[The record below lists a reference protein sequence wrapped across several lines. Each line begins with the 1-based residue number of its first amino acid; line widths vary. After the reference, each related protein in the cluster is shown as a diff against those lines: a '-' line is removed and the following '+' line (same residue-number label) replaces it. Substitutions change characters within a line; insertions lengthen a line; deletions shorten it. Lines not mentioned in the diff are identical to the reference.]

1 MTQRLDRVEYKNG
14 NQKRDCQMQVEDFRV
29 FPEDILTRVSID
41 TFDAGFLTGHHE
53 GIRDVLNHPD
63 VRVCGRCG
71 KIVFETNFLGYC
83 GRCAARIV
91 EVAIR
96 YLLPWVVIGLFI
108 WLTS

>member
-14 NQKRDCQMQVEDFRV
+14 HQKRDCSIEDYRV
-29 FPEDILTRVSID
+29 SPQDVIHNASID
-41 TFDAGFLTGHHE
+41 TLDAAHDAGYFE
-53 GIRDVLNHPD
+53 GMRDVLNHPD

-96 YLLPWVVIGLFI
+96 YLLPWLVIGLI
-108 WLTS
+108 LWLTR

>member
-14 NQKRDCQMQVEDFRV
+14 NQKRDCQTRVEDFQV
-29 FPEDILTRVSID
+29 SPQEVMHIASID
-41 TFDAGFLTGHHE
+41 TLDAAHDAGYSE

-96 YLLPWVVIGLFI
+96 YLLPWLVIGLI
-108 WLTS
+108 LWLTR